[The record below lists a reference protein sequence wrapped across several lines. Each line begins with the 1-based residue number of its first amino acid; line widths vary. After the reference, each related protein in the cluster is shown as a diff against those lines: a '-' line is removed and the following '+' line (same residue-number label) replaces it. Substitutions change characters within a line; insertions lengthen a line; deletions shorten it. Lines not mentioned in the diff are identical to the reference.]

1 MPALCHS
8 VSHTRHTHMNTH
20 TYVPPTLHAHTYMV
34 TTHTTYTHIHVY
46 HPHYIHTHTCV
57 PPTLHTNT
65 YMCTHKHTHI
75 NAHTRTQTHLSNEDP
90 PNGISNWSIYP
101 NHVKLQIHL
110 IQTDNLYSEPLY
122 CTVHACNAVREDNM
136 WLHTHIP
143 APTAYYPMCTSYTI
157 IYSIQRWHESGVWV
171 GRCRRCVSGAGLQL
185 AAQPLHLAISD
196 RAWCVN
202 CQHSV
207 DTAVEASLKCKQ
219 VR

>member
-1 MPALCHS
+1 M
-8 VSHTRHTHMNTH
+8 HTHVHRHTSAMRILRMALAIGASI
-20 TYVPPTLHAHTYMV
+20 PTMSNSKSISSKLTISTLNLCIAQCMHAMQWER
-34 TTHTTYTHIHVY
+34 TTCDY
-46 HPHYIHTHTCV
+46 
-57 PPTLHTNT
+57 N
-65 YMCTHKHTHI
+65 
-75 NAHTRTQTHLSNEDP
+75 
-90 PNGISNWSIYP
+90 
-101 NHVKLQIHL
+101 
-110 IQTDNLYSEPLY
+110 
-122 CTVHACNAVREDNM
+122 
-136 WLHTHIP
+136 THIP

-157 IYSIQRWHESGVWV
+157 IYSIQRGHESGVWV